1 MNPIRLSSQSALKHC
16 QHRGTAGRC
25 CRMPVSDPASGFCFR
40 HAAEQKKQN
49 DAADLSAALTGN
61 SEEFRTVEGIN
72 QSLGELYKLLAQD
85 RISPRRA
92 AVLAYISNLLLRTV
106 NVMNGEDSQEE
117 PLRINFDGLPRPIRD
132 AEPQQSDLAS

>member
-16 QHRGTAGRC
+16 QHRGSAGRR
-25 CRMPVSDPASGFCFR
+25 CRMPVSDPVSGFCFH
-40 HAAEQKKQN
+40 HAAQQKKEN

-106 NVMNGEDSQEE
+106 TAMEHLQEDE
-117 PLRINFDGLPRPIRD
+117 PVRINFDGIPRPIRD
-132 AEPQQSDLAS
+132 AEPQPSDLAS